1 MKEQLNRVLRTPEI
15 LFIGVNGVIGGGIF
29 LLPGQ
34 VAGLAGPNAVWAYL
48 AAGILV
54 MLIGLSFAELSGRYD
69 RTGGPS
75 VYAEE
80 AMGKTVGFTVGWSVW
95 LTYVIG
101 WGVLSDGF
109 VSYLGSLYPAIEP
122 YENVIIISLIL
133 ALCLLNTL
141 GVRFG
146 ARLIQ
151 VFTVSKLV
159 PLLVLV
165 VAGLTFAGAPGN
177 GTLGMVPEGS
187 GGFFAAVLVIIFA
200 YGGFEATSI
209 PAGEMV
215 NPRRTIAI
223 ATIGTLGAVTV
234 FYMLIQYTAMRIE
247 PNLADAESPLAAV
260 GGLMFAGGLV
270 FMTIGALISIAGTK
284 SGVAFVAP
292 RGLYAL
298 AQDGMLPAF
307 LGRVSPR
314 FRTPVAS
321 IWLTGAVVIVLAVT
335 GTFAT
340 LILLNVAARLYQYLM
355 VCISAA
361 IIRVRDGDEPRES
374 SDSPNSG
381 RRFRLPLGPAIPVV
395 AALMCVYLLA
405 FEQEPMNLLA
415 TVGALAVGLVLYAA
429 ARATRST
436 EDNESQE

>member
-1 MKEQLNRVLRTPEI
+1 MREQLNRVLRTPEI
-15 LFIGVNGVIGGGIF
+15 LFIGINGVVGGGIF

-34 VAGLAGPNAVWAYL
+34 VAGLAGPQAVWAYL
-48 AAGILV
+48 AAGVMV
-54 MLIGLSFAELSGRYD
+54 MLIGLSFAELGGRYD

-101 WGVLSDGF
+101 WGVLSNGF
-109 VSYLGSLYPAIEP
+109 VSYLASVWPGVGP
-122 YENVIIISLIL
+122 YENVIIVGLIL

-141 GVRFG
+141 GVKFG

-151 VFTVSKLV
+151 FFTISKLV

-165 VAGLTFAGAPGN
+165 VAGLTFAGAPDN
-177 GTLGMVPEGS
+177 ATLGLVPEGS

-200 YGGFEATSI
+200 YGGFEATTI

-234 FYMLIQYTAMRIE
+234 FYMLIQYAAMRIE
-247 PNLADAESPLAAV
+247 PDLASAESPLAAV

-270 FMTIGALISIAGTK
+270 FMTVGALISIAGTK

-292 RGLYAL
+292 RSLYSL
-298 AQDGMLPAF
+298 SREGMLPAA
-307 LGRVSPR
+307 LGRISPR
-314 FRTPVAS
+314 FRTPVVS

-355 VCISAA
+355 VCVSAA
-361 IIRVRDGDEPRES
+361 IIRIRERGNEDGDTEEEH
-374 SDSPNSG
+374 
-381 RRFRLPLGPAIPVV
+381 RFRLPLGPTIPII
-395 AALMCVYLLA
+395 AALMSLYLLIFQQA
-405 FEQEPMNLLA
+405 PMNLLA
-415 TVGALAVGLVLYAA
+415 TLAALGVGLLLYAV
-429 ARATRST
+429 ARRRDDVDENPSDT
-436 EDNESQE
+436 EG

>member
-1 MKEQLNRVLRTPEI
+1 MREQLNRVLKTPEI

-48 AAGILV
+48 AAGVMV
-54 MLIGLSFAELSGRYD
+54 MLIGLAFAELGGRFD

-109 VSYLGSLYPAIEP
+109 VSYLGSVWPGIVP
-122 YENVIIISLIL
+122 YENAVIIGLVL
-133 ALCLLNTL
+133 LLCLLNTL

-146 ARLIQ
+146 TRLIQ

-177 GTLGMVPEGS
+177 ATLGLVPEGS
-187 GGFFAAVLVIIFA
+187 GGFFAAVLIIIFA
-200 YGGFEATSI
+200 YGGFEATAI

-247 PNLADAESPLAAV
+247 PGLADAESPLAAV
-260 GGLMFAGGLV
+260 GGLMFAGGLL

-298 AQDGMLPAF
+298 SQDGMLPGF

-314 FRTPVAS
+314 FKTPVVS
-321 IWLTGAVVIVLAVT
+321 IWMTGAVVIVLAVT

-361 IIRVRDGDEPRES
+361 IIRVRDGEPGDATEG
-374 SDSPNSG
+374 PNAG
-381 RRFRLPLGPAIPVV
+381 RRFSLPLGPVIPVV
-395 AALMCVYLLA
+395 AALMCLYLLA

-415 TVGALAVGLVLYAA
+415 TVAALAVGLALYAA

-436 EDNESQE
+436 TSEDSQE